1 MNYSQ
6 IAHLFMQGTL
16 VALVILFLFHL
27 RKQLGIGVM
36 FACLGLFQF
45 VQLFLYNTVS
55 VSITDNFFVSP
66 GSVVYF
72 TASLFVIL
80 MVYIKEDASE
90 TKKLIYALFIVN
102 IVMTILV
109 QALNL
114 NFNNTSIQGTF
125 NASVNLFDISLREL
139 FIGTVVLFLD
149 AFLII
154 LLFEYISKRVE
165 CLFLRICITMLI
177 VVSFD
182 TLFFVTLNFWGID
195 NLKSIIISGLISKG
209 IFTVFYSVL
218 LYLYLRFFDLNKQLT
233 GVFKIKDVFE
243 PLTYKQKFES
253 AEKVIEETTEMYR
266 ILTDH
271 SNDLIFLQE
280 PDGAFKYISPSIK
293 NILGYE
299 QLDLVGKKV
308 FSIVHKEDLKFLNE
322 VVSNKLISKGIIS
335 EAVPVR
341 VHHKEGHFV
350 WLEFLSSA
358 VYEGGEISYFVTS
371 ARDITQRVLS
381 KKKLQD
387 SLEELEK
394 KEHSLEGASKVA
406 KIGYWEYDIKT
417 DTFTWSDY
425 MYTIYGM
432 DPVNGI
438 PSKKELLSLY
448 DEESQEKILQAL
460 KDVAVKGVSCD
471 VELRFVN
478 KQNEVVWERTVAQS
492 IYNQQNEVVG
502 RIGIMQ
508 DITAFKKAQFEEK
521 LSKEKI
527 QSSLELLEK
536 KDYALNEV
544 SRMAKIGYW
553 EYNNEQV
560 NIVWSDYHY
569 EIFGFDPKKGIP
581 PREKIVALFDEESQR
596 KIVQVNLELNSSGAP
611 YDIELKLT
619 NKKKEEIWVRNI
631 VQPVFDKQNKVIG
644 RRGLLQNITTSKKA
658 QLALELSNEKIQIS
672 LELLEKKDYSLNE
685 SSNLAKIG
693 YWDYIAAT
701 DTYTWSDYIYHI
713 YGLDPN
719 EGIPPYEEVV
729 KVCDKESIDKLLAAT
744 VELNTHGTPYNLV
757 LKLINK
763 NKEEVWVRNVAKPIY
778 NKQNEIIGRRGVS
791 QNISEWKKAQAE
803 LELSKEKIQSSL
815 HLLEKRDH
823 SLTESSRIAKIG
835 HWEYDIATDA
845 FVWSDYVYE
854 IYGLDPSESIP
865 SRKDMV
871 AFYDKDSQLKLAKST
886 VDLSLKGTLYDIE
899 LKLINKKNKELWV
912 RQVVHLI
919 YNDKNEIIGR
929 RGVVHN
935 ITAAKNAQIE
945 LEISKDEIQRS
956 LELLESSEFS
966 KNEASKMAKI
976 GYIEYD
982 IATETFSWSEY
993 TYHIFGIDIKQPVPS
1008 RKEIAEFFDK
1018 ESNEKMRDASLKL
1031 DTEGISFDI
1040 ELKLTNLRKEE
1051 VWIRIAVEPVY
1062 NQQNKIIKRRGVL
1075 QDITASK
1082 NVQLELEIS
1091 KENVQNSL
1099 ELSRKSKFAMG
1110 EASKVAKIG
1119 YWEHD
1124 LLTDIVV
1131 WSEYVYH
1138 IFGLNPKNG
1147 IPSKVEFLESM
1158 TIESQEKF
1166 VQATTAL
1173 TTKGVSYDLELK
1185 FNNIKDEVVWLRN
1198 VAQPVYNEKNEIVGK
1213 RGVLQNITGSKE
1225 AQQELELSK
1234 EKIENA
1240 LKLLEKKEYSL
1251 RKASEIAKIGYQEYD
1266 NATDTFIWSDYV
1278 YDILRFDIKKGIPS
1292 REDVIAIFDDES
1304 VEKYTKATQE
1314 LIKNGTPLDCELRLV
1329 TNDKEEVWVRN
1340 FGQPVYNKHNEIIGR
1355 RGVLQDITA
1364 SKKAQFELEV
1374 SKKNIQTSLE
1384 LLEKSE
1390 YSKNEA
1396 SNLAKI
1402 GYLEYDNDT
1411 GTFVWSEFLF
1421 HIFGLDSK
1429 DPVPP
1434 LKDII
1439 NFLDKESQKKMK
1451 QVTLDLEQHG
1461 IPYDIELRLINKKKE
1476 EVWGRMIVQPLF
1488 NEEKEVIGR
1497 RGVFQDITER
1507 KQIEHENLIIT
1518 ERYRNLF
1525 DNATISVWNGDLSG
1539 VIKQLEELK
1548 KLKILDFR
1556 VYLEQHPEVFVSILK
1571 KVVINKVN
1579 KATVKLFKAKSEKE
1593 FLDGK
1598 MENTFGTGAH
1608 KVFAEFII
1616 SIWNKEKTFTS
1627 EVNYK
1632 TFKGDEFAALISIP
1646 IPLNLEQ
1653 QKTVP
1658 VSIQSI
1664 QNIKDAESE
1673 KRESLNR
1680 LKEAQELAQ
1689 VGSWSFDFS
1698 TKKSEWSDET
1708 FRIWGFD
1715 LNKPTPEQVD
1725 ILNRIHKD
1733 DLDYF
1738 ENAASL
1744 VYTKGIPYDIE
1755 FRICLPNNVEKTI
1768 RSICKPIFGENKEVV
1783 SLKGT
1788 NQDITA
1794 QKEARSE
1801 IEKAEEMYRILTDN
1815 SNDLICLHE
1824 VDSSFKYI
1832 SPSIHNLLGYEQSEL
1847 LGRKVFGIVHKEDI
1861 EPLLKVMSERTSS
1874 NMYTDAF
1881 SCRVLHKE
1889 GHYVWLEFLSSPV
1902 YKDNMINS
1910 YISSARDITQWVL
1923 AKQEIEVYQ
1932 SSLQKLT
1939 TEMTL
1944 IEEKQK
1950 KEIATN
1956 IHDHLSQSL
1965 VISKMKINEL
1975 KKRPQLKLID
1985 EDLKFI
1991 ETHISEALENSRKIT
2006 YELSPPVLYQLGI
2019 IEALSWLFDNVEA
2032 THKIACVV
2040 NTNVDNINLDEV
2052 KSILLYRSI
2061 QEVLTNAIK
2070 YADASLI
2077 TLDLDKNE
2085 LGLDIFITDN
2095 GVGFNTAILSSL
2107 HNHSGSGFGLFTV
2120 QERIKNIQGKFAIKS
2135 KINMGTTVKIFI
2147 PLSK

>member
-1 MNYSQ
+1 
-6 IAHLFMQGTL
+6 
-16 VALVILFLFHL
+16 
-27 RKQLGIGVM
+27 M

-209 IFTVFYSVL
+209 IFTVFYSAL

-322 VVSNKLISKGIIS
+322 VVSNKLISKGVIS

-448 DEESQEKILQAL
+448 DDESQEKILQAL

-596 KIVQVNLELNSSGAP
+596 KIVQVNLELNSSGTP

-1008 RKEIAEFFDK
+1008 RREIAEFFDK

-1266 NATDTFIWSDYV
+1266 NATDTFMWSDYV

-1402 GYLEYDNDT
+1402 GYLEYDNAT

-1434 LKDII
+1434 LKEII

-1488 NEEKEVIGR
+1488 NEQKEVIGR

-1556 VYLEQHPEVFVSILK
+1556 VYLELHPEVFVSILK

-2019 IEALSWLFDNVEA
+2019 IEALSWLFDNVET

-2120 QERIKNIQGKFAIKS
+2120 QERIKNIQGKFTIKS